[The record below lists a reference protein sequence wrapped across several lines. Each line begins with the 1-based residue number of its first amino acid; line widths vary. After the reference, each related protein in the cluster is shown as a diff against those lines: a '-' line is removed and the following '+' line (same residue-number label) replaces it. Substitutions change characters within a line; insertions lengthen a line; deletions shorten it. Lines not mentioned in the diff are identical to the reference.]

1 MWAIELVMARRHSRT
16 GALTTPLPAALVV
29 ALLCA
34 AAHAQPAPTVTED
47 DIARARRD
55 TPTVTEED
63 VRRVQRQHTVPVPLP
78 APNAS
83 PRIDALPK
91 PLTQTLPDLSA
102 IARGYA
108 SEQQSA
114 EGMGK
119 GPGLFVFVSLG
130 MPEATLGRLVNQA
143 AQARASIVL
152 RGLAGGSLRDTVARV
167 HKLIGT
173 RQVSV
178 QIDPQAFDR
187 YAVKRVPTFVLA
199 RNGERPEACASGTC
213 PPPTDFVSTA
223 GDVSLDYALEHMRR
237 AAPAFQR
244 EAGVF
249 LGRLKR

>member
-1 MWAIELVMARRHSRT
+1 M
-16 GALTTPLPAALVV
+16 AALW
-29 ALLCA
+29 AAILCGT
-34 AAHAQPAPTVTED
+34 AHGQAVPTVTEE

-63 VRRVQRQHTVPVPLP
+63 VRRVQRKHAVPVPTP
-78 APNAS
+78 TPSAS
-83 PRIDALPK
+83 PRINALPK

-108 SEQQSA
+108 A
-114 EGMGK
+114 DAPPAPGMGK
-119 GPGLFVFVSLG
+119 GPGLFVFASLD
-130 MPEATLGRLVNQA
+130 MPERTLTRLVDQA

-152 RGLAGGSLRDTVARV
+152 RGLADGSLRGTVARV
-167 HKLIGT
+167 QKLIGT

-187 YAVKRVPTFVLA
+187 YAVKHVPTFILA

-213 PPPTDFVSTA
+213 PPPGDFVSTS
-223 GDVSLDYALEHMRR
+223 GDVTLDYALEHMRR
-237 AAPAFQR
+237 AAPAFQG

>member
-1 MWAIELVMARRHSRT
+1 M
-16 GALTTPLPAALVV
+16 
-29 ALLCA
+29 
-34 AAHAQPAPTVTED
+34 AHAQSVPTVTEE

-63 VRRVQRQHTVPVPLP
+63 IRRAQRQHAAPLSLP
-78 APNAS
+78 TPDAS

-108 SEQQSA
+108 ADPQSA

-119 GPGLFVFVSLG
+119 GPGLFVFASLG
-130 MPEATLGRLVNQA
+130 MPEATLMRLFDQA
-143 AQARASIVL
+143 ARAQASIVI
-152 RGLAGGSLRDTVARV
+152 RGLVGGSLRDTVARV
-167 HKLIGT
+167 QKLIGT

-178 QIDPQAFDR
+178 QVDPQAFDR

-199 RNGERPEACASGTC
+199 RNGERPESCASGSC

-223 GDVSLDYALEHMRR
+223 GDVSLNYALEHLRR
-237 AAPAFQR
+237 TAPALQQ

>member
-1 MWAIELVMARRHSRT
+1 MI
-16 GALTTPLPAALVV
+16 
-29 ALLCA
+29 
-34 AAHAQPAPTVTED
+34 TEE

-55 TPTVTEED
+55 TPSVTEED
-63 VRRVQRQHTVPVPLP
+63 IRRAQRQHAAPVVLP
-78 APNAS
+78 APDAS

-108 SEQQSA
+108 ADRPPA

-119 GPGLFVFVSLG
+119 GPGLFVFASLA
-130 MPEATLGRLVNQA
+130 MPEAALMRIFEQA
-143 AQARASIVL
+143 ARAQASIVI

-167 HKLIGT
+167 QKLIGT

-199 RNGERPEACASGTC
+199 RNGERPEACASGAC

-223 GDVSLDYALEHMRR
+223 GDVSLDYALQHMRR
-237 AAPAFQR
+237 TAPAFQQ
-244 EAGVF
+244 ETGVF
-249 LGRLKR
+249 LSRLKR

>member
-1 MWAIELVMARRHSRT
+1 M
-16 GALTTPLPAALVV
+16 AALLG
-29 ALLCA
+29 AILCCA
-34 AAHAQPAPTVTED
+34 AQGQPVPTVTEED
-47 DIARARRD
+47 MARARRD

-63 VRRVQRQHTVPVPLP
+63 VRRVQRQHRAPVPP
-78 APNAS
+78 PTPSAP

-91 PLTQTLPDLSA
+91 PLTQTLPDLAA

-108 SEQQSA
+108 ADQPPA
-114 EGMGK
+114 AGMGQ
-119 GPGLFVFVSLG
+119 GPGLFVFASLG
-130 MPEATLGRLVNQA
+130 MPEPTLARLIDQA

-152 RGLAGGSLRDTVARV
+152 RGLAGNSLRDTVARV
-167 HKLIGT
+167 QRLIGT

-187 YAVKRVPTFVLA
+187 YAVRRVPAFVLA

-213 PPPTDFVSTA
+213 PPPTDFVSTS
-223 GDVSLDYALEHMRR
+223 GDVTLDYALEHMRR

>member
-1 MWAIELVMARRHSRT
+1 VWATELLTARRRFRSGT
-16 GALTTPLPAALVV
+16 LAAAL
-29 ALLCA
+29 AGA
-34 AAHAQPAPTVTED
+34 AIAHAQSVPTVTEE

-63 VRRVQRQHTVPVPLP
+63 IRRAQHQHAAPLSLP
-78 APNAS
+78 TPDAS

-108 SEQQSA
+108 ADRQAAGGTS
-114 EGMGK
+114 K
-119 GPGLFVFVSLG
+119 GPGLFVFASLG
-130 MPEATLGRLVNQA
+130 MPEATLMRLFEQA
-143 AQARASIVL
+143 ARAQASIVI

-167 HKLIGT
+167 QKLIGA

-199 RNGERPEACASGTC
+199 RNGERPESCSSGSC

-237 AAPAFQR
+237 TAPAFQL
-244 EAGVF
+244 ETGVF